1 MRAYAQNA
9 LPTDAAF
16 YVLNNASIA
25 NDQITFGPAGGS
37 ASITLT
43 KAQLSVLTEY
53 MKINVVAAP
62 SSDEYDPELTFTLY
76 ATSASGEQFT
86 HVCNISYDQGGIYV
100 AEVELINEEY
110 SSCEVI
116 IESKFQALVTLWELC
131 PLAEGNVE
139 TIIDGVKQSL
149 PRLLY
154 DYNTTRILVGQSEN
168 IVGVIPYYL
177 QQSSDLQGHFLLNFI
192 ASERCSVHLRF
203 YDNEVTEL
211 FSPIVTI
218 VEAGYN
224 TIQIPHA
231 WLQRAAGIHNAYVTA
246 QCTNGEL
253 SVTIRGVLFTIDGG
267 YLASRIMDPGMDVTD
282 ITIRQLPGEA
292 GPSEIWAI
300 GIDNGRLLI
309 KKRPYQTTIVN
320 PSWDFC
326 YDLGEGRWG
335 AIEFNG
341 NWVRRDNE
349 GRYTIIT
356 ENIPYMAYTDN
367 NNTLWCIPGD
377 LEAAPIQIAEN
388 VTQFTMVRGFKSN
401 EYPDQD
407 QGFVICWVSQGNV
420 YYKRFAYF
428 AGEYIWLST
437 VTFISTGTIAFAQIH
452 RLNDYR
458 LGIITQDTASQENI
472 WYLTDRTF
480 VAQAAPP
487 ELMSAYLGGP
497 QWISKYIEPDPLD
510 TMQFVGTQNVLE
522 ESTVIPSEFTI
533 TFDAVDFI
541 YFESNF
547 ERWRTSI
554 TILFHD
560 EASQE
565 VSVIEEYALQMND
578 GVMSFVIDNLDA
590 GELTISWGDNCI
602 GCLTSV
608 GAKRVITT
616 QEYHW
621 QIRRV
626 IPSYP
631 ELEIAASLE
640 GDYQFQKIYPQH
652 YQAAAQDI
660 SNLTLAGTQEFL
672 MSAIGEFTQTSQ
684 DISAFN
690 MSGTQQ
696 FSMTQSG
703 STPV

>member
-1 MRAYAQNA
+1 MRAYAQNV

-16 YVLNNASIA
+16 YVLTNASIT

-43 KAQLSVLTEY
+43 KTQLSVLTEY
-53 MKINVVAAP
+53 MKINVAAAP
-62 SSDEYDPELTFTLY
+62 SSDGYIPDLTFTLY
-76 ATSASGEQFT
+76 ASSASGEQFT
-86 HVCNISYDQGGIYV
+86 HVCNISYEQGELYV

-110 SSCEVI
+110 SSCEVV
-116 IESKFQALVTLWELC
+116 IEAKMQALVTLWELC
-131 PLAEGNVE
+131 PLAEGDVE

-154 DYNTTRILVGQSEN
+154 DYNTVRINVGQSEH
-168 IVGVIPYYL
+168 IVGTIPYYL
-177 QQSSDLQGHFLLNFI
+177 QQASDLQGHFLLNFI

-231 WLQRAAGIHNAYVTA
+231 WLQRAAGVHNAYVTA

-253 SVTIRGVLFTIDGG
+253 AVTIRGVLFTIDGG
-267 YLASRIMDPGMDVTD
+267 YLASRLMDPGMDVTD
-282 ITIRQLPGEA
+282 ITIQQLDGES

-300 GIDNGRLLI
+300 GIDNEHLLV
-309 KKRPYQTTIVN
+309 KKRVYQTSVVN

-341 NWVRRDNE
+341 DWVRRDNE

-356 ENIPYMAYTDN
+356 ETTPFMAYTDKKN
-367 NNTLWCIPGD
+367 VLWCIPGD
-377 LEAAPIQIAEN
+377 VSAEPIQIAEN
-388 VTQFTMVRGFKSN
+388 VTQFTMVRGYKST

-407 QGFVICWVSQGNV
+407 QGLVICWVSQGNV

-428 AGEYIWLST
+428 AGEYTWLNT

-458 LGIITQDTASQENI
+458 LGIVTQDTSSQENI
-472 WYLTDRTF
+472 WYLTSRTF

-487 ELMSAYLGGP
+487 ELMSSYMGGP
-497 QWISKYIEPDPLD
+497 QWISKYIEPSPLD
-510 TMQFVGTQNVLE
+510 TMQFSGTPNELE
-522 ESTVIPSEFTI
+522 ESTTIPSEFTI

-554 TILFHD
+554 NVLFYN

-565 VSVIEEYALQMND
+565 TSVIEEYALQMNA
-578 GVMSFVIDNLDA
+578 GVMSFIIDNLDV
-590 GELTISWGDNCI
+590 GELTISWGDSCI
-602 GCLTSV
+602 GCLTPI

-621 QIRRV
+621 QLRKAIHL
-626 IPSYP
+626 YP
-631 ELEIAASLE
+631 ETEIEASLE

-652 YQAAAQDI
+652 YQAPAQSV
-660 SNLTLAGTQEFL
+660 SNFTLTGSQDFAMGTV
-672 MSAIGEFTQTSQ
+672 GEFVQ
-684 DISAFN
+684 DAQAISTLN
-690 MSGTQQ
+690 MTGTQQ
-696 FSMTQSG
+696 FSMVQSG
-703 STPV
+703 GTPV